1 MGISYSYKSD
11 EIATK
16 PMVSRNDVV
25 FIILNYIIPLKIWI
39 NKKLC
44 IHLHH
49 QKLGAPCGVIILAC
63 VDPVA
68 QQVEHNTFNVGVP
81 GSSPGGI
88 TNNQCKMKRIPDN
101 QTVIRDFYFIPIHF
115 SPRI

>member
-1 MGISYSYKSD
+1 
-11 EIATK
+11 
-16 PMVSRNDVV
+16 MV
-25 FIILNYIIPLKIWI
+25 ILPKIWL
-39 NKKLC
+39 NQKLY

-49 QKLGAPCGVIILAC
+49 QKTRATHLVS

-88 TNNQCKMKRIPDN
+88 TENTKLNKQ
-101 QTVIRDFYFIPIHF
+101 
-115 SPRI
+115 